1 VNSPTDGIVRIGI
14 DRLDLRVVEEGAIDA
29 VEMEQGIR
37 VALGGTPFDF
47 CRRKPPRQGQDDEAR
62 EKDATK

>member
-1 VNSPTDGIVRIGI
+1 
-14 DRLDLRVVEEGAIDA
+14 VEEGAIDA

-47 CRRKPPRQGQDDEAR
+47 CRRKPPRQGQDDEGR